1 MSWKEQVNNVFTIGS
16 VFNSKRQNFTITLTS
31 LPQMVIHKCA
41 LPLSNVTFTGITTS
55 DIVKL
60 PSSST

>member
-1 MSWKEQVNNVFTIGS
+1 MYLLAVYITQKDN
-16 VFNSKRQNFTITLTS
+16 TITTS
-31 LPQMVIHKCA
+31 LPQMVIHKGA
-41 LPLSNVTFTGITTS
+41 FPLSNVTFTGITTS

>member
-16 VFNSKRQNFTITLTS
+16 VYNIQKDNTITLTS
-31 LPQMVIHKCA
+31 LPQMVIPKGA

-55 DIVKL
+55 DIFKL